1 MYRFCIKTDR
11 NIPTIIRCYFIAF
24 FIILLFFP
32 MVLWGKVEIYE
43 IFPNTIDDTN
53 LEYIELRNTG
63 CSDIDISGYILE
75 DMSTKQYIFP
85 TSSII
90 SPKNTIRI
98 DRSNSKIILNNVDE
112 ILYLKQPDGT
122 IEDQLSYSTST
133 KGVIIIDLSVVDEVC
148 NSEANTGT
156 IDTLS
161 GEMLVNTGST
171 DSGNI
176 SSGKLNDH
184 TGNVNPEITNTNS
197 GELSGIGNIEPTR
210 GVENTGSE
218 LTNTGTS
225 ENGSTQ
231 YNTGEN
237 TSTGIIQTGSLVLF
251 PEIIPTLQN
260 PTNATFTSGFFDC
273 TNQNPCRINIT
284 LDPIF
289 TGAYFA
295 KDYTCTM
302 ITETGSIVSCNP
314 NTLYFLTGG
323 SLGFRLT
330 SKLYPEESKEVFWNI
345 AFEAQKIITE
355 GEGQIIDN
363 GTNNSGSSNENT
375 GYTQTGEIQS
385 EIQFPEIIPTFQSY
399 TNATFTGNILTCT
412 TGPCRLNFT
421 LEPIFTG
428 SFQSKDYT
436 CKIEYGTGIYN
447 TCNPSQLYLIGTGS
461 IQVSITNK
469 TSQKSI
475 YKTFDIIQNI
485 QLNTGGTSSSYNQ
498 SSEGIPDKNPPI
510 IILEFDGK
518 LKSYHE
524 IIGEN
529 EINCYT
535 LTCSINLSA
544 ERSYD
549 PENSNIRYLWYYGPN
564 DIKTTKDPGE
574 RKYGIGTHE
583 IWLRVIDANNNVSS
597 IKYTIHVLGN
607 QDTKKEESQKIE
619 KKTKIK
625 STQVKTKKIE
635 KIKIKKSNKT
645 IFFEPPEIILQK
657 SHFTKSE
664 NGFICHTTKKSC
676 SLNLTL
682 SGAQKGI
689 VYAWRYDNGELQVSK
704 NPRSQALSLGK
715 HTIQIIAGYSDNTPL
730 WTQDISIQVVK
741 NKKSKK
747 IKVTKKTKK
756 GTKKII
762 EKQTQSIEK
771 PEILVSNNS
780 KEDFPFTSI
789 AILIGIFPIALL
801 RKLILAK
808 KKLNK

>member
-1 MYRFCIKTDR
+1 
-11 NIPTIIRCYFIAF
+11 
-24 FIILLFFP
+24 

-133 KGVIIIDLSVVDEVC
+133 KWVIIIDLSVVDEVC

-176 SSGKLNDH
+176 SSWKLNDH

-197 GELSGIGNIEPTR
+197 WELSGIGNIEPTR
-210 GVENTGSE
+210 WVENTGSE

-231 YNTGEN
+231 YNTWEN

-260 PTNATFTSGFFDC
+260 PTNATFTSWFFDC

-355 GEGQIIDN
+355 WEGQIIDN
-363 GTNNSGSSNENT
+363 WTNNSGSSNENT
-375 GYTQTGEIQS
+375 WYTQTGEIQS

-436 CKIEYGTGIYN
+436 CKIEYWTGIYN

-485 QLNTGGTSSSYNQ
+485 QLNTWWTSSSYNQ
-498 SSEGIPDKNPPI
+498 SSEWIPDKNPPI

-524 IIGEN
+524 IIWEN

-549 PENSNIRYLWYYGPN
+549 PENSNIRYLWYYWPN
-564 DIKTTKDPGE
+564 DIKTTKDPWE

-682 SGAQKGI
+682 SWAQKWI

-715 HTIQIIAGYSDNTPL
+715 HTIQIIAWYSDNTPL